1 MPSSKTMKIRILIV
15 DDEPLARE
23 RVKRFLADERDIE
36 IIAECT
42 DGCEAVEA
50 IRELKPDLVLLD
62 VQIPELDGF
71 GVLEQIGTQ
80 DLPIIIFITA
90 YDTHALKAFDFH
102 ALDYLLKPFNR
113 ERFRRAVERARIR
126 LQTVNPGSTDNQI
139 AALLER
145 VTAHRKYLDRIMV
158 KTSGRIFF
166 VRVAEIKWI
175 SAEGNYLRLHVGNE
189 AHLLRETMNNL
200 SARLDPQKFIRI
212 HRSTLVNLD
221 TIKDLQP
228 MFGGEYVVTLHG
240 GTQLTLSRTYREQ
253 VFETLDN
260 QT

>member
-1 MPSSKTMKIRILIV
+1 MKIRVLIV
-15 DDEPLARE
+15 DDEPLSRE

-42 DGCEAVEA
+42 DGFEAVEA
-50 IRELKPDLVLLD
+50 IRELKPDLVFLD

-80 DLPIIIFITA
+80 NLPAIIFITA
-90 YDTHALKAFDFH
+90 YDTHALKAFEFH
-102 ALDYLLKPFNR
+102 ALDYLLKPYNQ
-113 ERFRRAVERARIR
+113 ERFRQAVERARVQ
-126 LQTVNPGSTDNQI
+126 LQSINLDKTDNQI

-145 VTAHRKYLDRIMV
+145 VTSHRKYLDRIMV

-175 SAEGNYLRLHVGNE
+175 SAEGNYLGLHVGTE
-189 AHLLRETMNNL
+189 KHLLRETMNNL
-200 SARLDPQKFIRI
+200 SARLDPQKFVRI

-221 TIKDLQP
+221 SIKELQP
-228 MFGGEYVVTLHG
+228 MFGGDYIVTLHG
-240 GTQLTLSRTYREQ
+240 GTQLTLSRSYREQ